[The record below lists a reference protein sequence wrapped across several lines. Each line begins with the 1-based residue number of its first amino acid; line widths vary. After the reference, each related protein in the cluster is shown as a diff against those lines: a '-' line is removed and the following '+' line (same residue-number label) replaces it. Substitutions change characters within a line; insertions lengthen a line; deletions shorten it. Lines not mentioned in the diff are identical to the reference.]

1 MQRGNPF
8 TVDTK
13 QNRINQLKIQ
23 IATLERQLENSKR
36 DLRKL
41 IEKPLN

>member
-8 TVDTK
+8 TVNTRL
-13 QNRINQLKIQ
+13 NRINQLKIQ

-41 IEKPLN
+41 LEKPLN